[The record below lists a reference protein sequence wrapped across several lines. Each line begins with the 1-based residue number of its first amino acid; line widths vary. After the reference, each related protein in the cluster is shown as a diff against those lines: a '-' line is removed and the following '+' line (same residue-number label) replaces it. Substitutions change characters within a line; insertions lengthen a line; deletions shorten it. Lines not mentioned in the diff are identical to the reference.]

1 MLLDATA
8 QLIDHRLGEAAAEQE
23 DQRADQEFA
32 QEDQDNQGKV
42 LVGETKLILETKSN
56 YCHLSLSLTTINRK
70 RDSNQE
76 PQHPKKATT
85 KLITPTAISRESA
98 LSAAWSGRRVAYPS
112 WDKRSHSPM
121 PRNAQPHSQKMRL
134 IQQKARRMNV

>member
-56 YCHLSLSLTTINRK
+56 YRHLSLSHTY
-70 RDSNQE
+70 DNQQKTRFK
-76 PQHPKKATT
+76 PRATT
-85 KLITPTAISRESA
+85 PKEGHHEAH
-98 LSAAWSGRRVAYPS
+98 
-112 WDKRSHSPM
+112 HSDGD
-121 PRNAQPHSQKMRL
+121 
-134 IQQKARRMNV
+134 